1 MAPNIRHSSYLYI
14 PFLEYH
20 VVIFTSYY
28 MLVNI
33 WIVLYCIAVLYYYL
47 DIYVYVDTIF
57 DVQGALWL
65 TKVVSYH

>member
-1 MAPNIRHSSYLYI
+1 
-14 PFLEYH
+14 
-20 VVIFTSYY
+20 

-57 DVQGALWL
+57 DV
-65 TKVVSYH
+65 

>member
-1 MAPNIRHSSYLYI
+1 MHFMANIRHSSYLYI

-20 VVIFTSYY
+20 VVIFTSYF

-57 DVQGALWL
+57 DV
-65 TKVVSYH
+65 